1 LKCGI
6 TFIVSNRFNHLDR
19 IYVITR
25 RLRVMDDKEEGKCMH
40 YTQDDEG
47 EYATR
52 LTHVPQY
59 TKLQDHRYRTKR

>member
-1 LKCGI
+1 
-6 TFIVSNRFNHLDR
+6 
-19 IYVITR
+19 
-25 RLRVMDDKEEGKCMH
+25 MDDKEEGKCMH